1 MYSTGITRLHIDNIY
16 TAQRVTSTFGASKAK
31 KGTDLTRGAADN
43 IGELKLKLMEFK
55 DYPQERI
62 QAVLDKVQELEQGN
76 LKDNP
81 KVLAWKRWATDPEYR
96 YREWL
101 FRQYVAQR
109 M

>member
-1 MYSTGITRLHIDNIY
+1 
-16 TAQRVTSTFGASKAK
+16 
-31 KGTDLTRGAADN
+31 
-43 IGELKLKLMEFK
+43 MEFK

-76 LKDNP
+76 LKDHP
-81 KVLAWKRWATDPEYR
+81 KVLAWKRWATDSEYR

-109 M
+109 V